1 MKKFKKIGALFVAMT
16 VLFSCDKF
24 DDLTEFNITQEFN
37 TTVNVNVIED
47 SEGATQSW
55 SQSSTINLASN
66 DQVQQNIDLVQDVRI
81 NSLTFKIVDFTGI
94 EGAIATEA
102 SLSFGDTVI
111 EVADIEL
118 EDNTSVYTIGSSSE
132 LNAIAN
138 DLKNAT
144 EITTTAS
151 GTVTSSPVKFDVFI
165 SLDITTTMDVL

>member
-1 MKKFKKIGALFVAMT
+1 MKKLTKISALFIVTAL
-16 VLFSCDKF
+16 LFSCDKL
-24 DDLTEFNITQEFN
+24 DELTEFNITQDFN
-37 TTVNVNVIED
+37 TIINVNVTED

-55 SQSSTINLASN
+55 SKSSIISLASN

-111 EVADIEL
+111 EVADIVL
-118 EDNTSVYTIGSSSE
+118 DDNTSTYTIGSSSE

-151 GTVTSSPVKFDVFI
+151 GTVTSSPIRFDVFI
-165 SLDITTTMDVL
+165 SLDVTTTMDVM